1 MMFPSLRTRLLIT
14 IAAIAGSML
23 WVSAAEAAMAP
34 DGSGGISLITAGS
47 FGKATAMILLAGLPA
62 LIMGLVISAL
72 GNPLSGLF
80 AAAIGL
86 CSLAVTGGEMNGWI
100 DRTNAGLPGD
110 YLKLA
115 METLLWFA
123 AVIVFL
129 IVAMKLRPSIRK
141 TIPKLVD
148 KHHFGSNTQLRKFN
162 ASAWTAGGIT
172 ALVGGILSFLLL
184 RTAESGQVV
193 GGLILAFMIAAFVG
207 MLVAGSIF
215 GELRRDSDTDQGEG
229 QDKGSKIE
237 RLVAPPRNPIPVLLA
252 PAVVAI
258 IGYLL
263 TMVAFSDKADLLAS
277 WYSGGVLGIARAL
290 PIHYASAGIIGCCL
304 GIGWAQAVAGDSS
317 SHEEETG
324 NSAAIAEA

>member
-1 MMFPSLRTRLLIT
+1 MFPSLRTRLLIT

-23 WVSAAEAAMAP
+23 WVSAADAAMAS

-62 LIMGLVISAL
+62 LVMGLVISAL

-100 DRTNAGLPGD
+100 DRTDAGLPGD

-115 METLLWFA
+115 METLIWFT

-129 IVAMKLRPSIRK
+129 IVAMRLRPSIRK
-141 TIPKLVD
+141 SIPKLAD
-148 KHHFGSNTQLRKFN
+148 QHHFGQNMQLRKIN
-162 ASAWTAGGIT
+162 ASAWTAGGVT
-172 ALVGGILSFLLL
+172 ALVGGILTFLLL

-215 GELRRDSDTDQGEG
+215 GEPYKR
-229 QDKGSKIE
+229 KGSDKTE
-237 RLVAPPRNPIPVLLA
+237 RMVAPPRNPIPVLLA
-252 PAVVAI
+252 PAIVAI
-258 IGYLL
+258 VGYLL
-263 TMVAFSDKADLLAS
+263 TMVAFTDKAELLAS
-277 WYSGGVLGIARAL
+277 WYEGGVLGIARAL

-304 GIGWAQAVAGDSS
+304 GIGWAQAVAGDPTSPEENVEKSHSS
-317 SHEEETG
+317 ASDSAEEQP
-324 NSAAIAEA
+324 A